1 MILNVPLIGVWVK
14 MLAVP
19 YKYLFPSAMFFI
31 AVGVFTTQN
40 SLFHIWEVLAF
51 GIIGAILMVLD
62 FSVAP
67 IMLGFVLGP
76 MMEENFRR
84 ALLLSRGDMM
94 VFMQRPISATFVC
107 ISAFLLAAVTWSAWR
122 KSRVKRLEAQV
133 DSAGLAP
140 VTEA

>member
-1 MILNVPLIGVWVK
+1 
-14 MLAVP
+14 
-19 YKYLFPSAMFFI
+19 
-31 AVGVFTTQN
+31 
-40 SLFHIWEVLAF
+40 
-51 GIIGAILMVLD
+51 MVLD

-107 ISAFLLAAVTWSAWR
+107 ISLFLLAAVTWSAWR
-122 KSRVKRLEAQV
+122 KRSSVSKVAQAIAQETS
-133 DSAGLAP
+133 DAGVVVAK
-140 VTEA
+140 